1 MELINNFSE
10 IFLSVWNK
18 GILGVDIFQIL
29 IGIGIFLL
37 FLVFRGLISKL
48 VIKKLEIISK
58 RTTNKLDDT
67 FVQSLVGPAR
77 FLPIVLGFFI
87 ASYYM
92 TFSMEGREV
101 VDTINRTLI
110 TILIFWV
117 IHQIIEPVSYI
128 LSGLDKLLTR
138 ELIGWIIK
146 SLKILIFILGLA
158 AVLEL
163 WGIKIGPII
172 AGLGLFGVAVA
183 LGAQDLFKNL
193 ISGILVLVEKRFK
206 IGDWIAVEGI
216 IEGVVEK
223 IGFRSTTIRKF
234 DKSLAIIPNFQF
246 AENAVVNVSETSNWL
261 ISWIITLQYDTT
273 VDQLKKIRDEI
284 ENHINLSEDY
294 NTSIGVAV
302 RVDKFSDS
310 SIDMY
315 VRCFTK
321 TGSWNNWLDVKERL
335 AIAIKEI
342 SQEYYYNV
350 FGITLTFCIINVL
363 ILKIISL
370 IGLLKI
376 NFNIIFSLTNPF
388 YFLKIYSP
396 LNNEFSFE
404 LIYEMIFLFFNQ
416 FNFNIIYS
424 FLLLTTFLLALK
436 NIFFKSQNENYKN
449 YLYIV
454 LFSLIV
460 FFLIS
465 MNNFRYNVSYNIYIL
480 PFLFLS
486 IGILLNTFK
495 KKFYSIMLISLLI
508 INFTLN
514 IENYKKYIYKPSNLD
529 FVCTNKSTRDF
540 YYHWARNFDEDFF
553 KKICLNSN
561 LLFK

>member
-1 MELINNFSE
+1 MDIINNFSE

-29 IGIGIFLL
+29 IGIGIFLV

-48 VIKKLEIISK
+48 VIKKLEIISN

-67 FVQSLVGPAR
+67 FVRSLEGPAR

-92 TFSMEGREV
+92 TFSAEGREV

-117 IHQIIEPVSYI
+117 IHQIIEPISYV
-128 LSGLDKLLTR
+128 LSGLDKVLTK

-146 SLKILIFILGLA
+146 SLKILIFILGAA

-193 ISGILVLVEKRFK
+193 ISGILVLVEKRFR
-206 IGDWIAVEGI
+206 IGDWIKVEGV
-216 IEGVVEK
+216 IEGVVEN
-223 IGFRSTTIRKF
+223 IGFRSTVIRKF

-246 AENAVVNVSETSNWL
+246 AENAVINNTRKTNWS

-273 VDQLKKIRDEI
+273 IDQLKTIRDEI
-284 ENHINLSEDY
+284 ENHINKGEDY
-294 NTSIGVAV
+294 DQSVGVAV

-321 TGSWNNWLDVKERL
+321 TNSWTNYLKVKE
-335 AIAIKEI
+335 
-342 SQEYYYNV
+342 N
-350 FGITLTFCIINVL
+350 
-363 ILKIISL
+363 
-370 IGLLKI
+370 
-376 NFNIIFSLTNPF
+376 
-388 YFLKIYSP
+388 
-396 LNNEFSFE
+396 
-404 LIYEMIFLFFNQ
+404 
-416 FNFNIIYS
+416 
-424 FLLLTTFLLALK
+424 LALE
-436 NIFFKSQNENYKN
+436 I
-449 YLYIV
+449 
-454 LFSLIV
+454 
-460 FFLIS
+460 
-465 MNNFRYNVSYNIYIL
+465 
-480 PFLFLS
+480 
-486 IGILLNTFK
+486 
-495 KKFYSIMLISLLI
+495 
-508 INFTLN
+508 
-514 IENYKKYIYKPSNLD
+514 
-529 FVCTNKSTRDF
+529 
-540 YYHWARNFDEDFF
+540 
-553 KKICLNSN
+553 KKIVEGKGVAFAFPSQSIYVE
-561 LLFK
+561 KK